1 MVSHCR
7 LQMDSIKHRLGLVS
21 YTKRMHPIAP
31 SPLLFAS
38 AAPLDSVFIELGAA
52 IVGLA
57 ILTRLAHRFAFSAI
71 PLYLLGGLAFGN
83 GGLLPI
89 SFTAEFLHV
98 GSEIGVVL
106 LLFMLGLETN
116 GDELSK
122 NLRTGIPAGL
132 VDLGLNFP
140 PGFLAGLILGWGPL
154 AAILLG
160 GVTYIS
166 SSGIIAR
173 VLTELGRMQRPE
185 TPTILSILVLEDL
198 AMAAFLPLVAVL
210 LVAPDLTTAAI
221 SETVAL
227 VTVAVV
233 LLAALRFGGVISR
246 VVAHQSDEVVLL
258 STFGIV
264 LLVAGVA
271 QRLQVSAAIGAFL
284 VGVALSGP
292 LARQTHRL
300 LEPLRDLFAALFF
313 LFFGLQI
320 DPASLRPALIP
331 AAILAILTA
340 ATKIATGRWA
350 ARRAGVDAAG
360 GWRAGGAL
368 IARGEFSIVIAG
380 LGGSL
385 AIGHELGALTAAYV
399 LMLAVAG
406 PVIARLMP
414 DPAPSEPEDTD
425 DQANGTSDGMS
436 QGIRIR
442 MRVRRLRRLV
452 ATTDRSRNATVA
464 GSVEAGPAPV
474 LGG

>member
-1 MVSHCR
+1 
-7 LQMDSIKHRLGLVS
+7 
-21 YTKRMHPIAP
+21 MHAIAP

-38 AAPLDSVFIELGAA
+38 APPLDSVFIELGLA

-57 ILTRLAHRFAFSAI
+57 ILTRLAHRLAFSAI

-83 GGLLPI
+83 GGLVPLNF
-89 SFTAEFLHV
+89 SDDFLHV

-106 LLFMLGLETN
+106 LLFMLGLETS
-116 GDELSK
+116 GAELSK
-122 NLRTGIPAGL
+122 NLRSGLPAGL

-140 PGFLAGLILGWGPL
+140 PGFLAGLMLGWGPL

-166 SSGIIAR
+166 SSGIVAR

-210 LVAPDLTTAAI
+210 LLEPDLKTAAVSVTI
-221 SETVAL
+221 AL
-227 VTVAVV
+227 VTVSVV
-233 LLAALRFGGVISR
+233 LLAALRFGGAISR
-246 VVAHQSDEVVLL
+246 VVVHQSDEVVLL

-264 LLVAGVA
+264 LLVAGIA

-292 LARQTHRL
+292 LAKQTHRL
-300 LEPLRDLFAALFF
+300 VEPLRDLFAALFF

-320 DPASLRPALIP
+320 DPKSLTPVLVP
-331 AAILAILTA
+331 AAILAAATA
-340 ATKIATGRWA
+340 ATKIATGYWA
-350 ARRAGVDAAG
+350 ARRAGVDATG

-368 IARGEFSIVIAG
+368 VARGEFSIVIAG

-406 PVIARLMP
+406 PVIARIMP
-414 DPAPSEPEDTD
+414 ESPMPNETD
-425 DQANGTSDGMS
+425 D
-436 QGIRIR
+436 
-442 MRVRRLRRLV
+442 
-452 ATTDRSRNATVA
+452 
-464 GSVEAGPAPV
+464 
-474 LGG
+474 GGEWNI